1 MAINFPNSPVIGD
14 THVVNNTTYEW
25 DGTSWSVKTTST
37 QDLDTIKEIKSGQAI
52 QFWLGTVSEYEALG
66 TYNNSVVYLIEEV

>member
-14 THVVNNTTYEW
+14 TYVVNNTTYEW

-37 QDLDTIKEIKSGQAI
+37 QDLDTVLEINAENPL
-52 QFWLGTVSEYEALG
+52 QFWIGTQAEYDALE
-66 TYNNSVVYLIEEV
+66 TYNNSVLYLIKEV